1 MGLAAGAAGW
11 ALEADAELAEPG
23 PEGMARPQSPG
34 SEVRHGRVSSRLVTG
49 RRERKGSRKE
59 RKGKESHGT
68 SYKGKERNGKVSCV
82 SVSLFLCVCVSVSLC
97 LFLCCSLSCW
107 GLLLR

>member
-34 SEVRHGRVSSRLVTG
+34 SEVRRGRVPSRLVTG
-49 RRERKGSRKE
+49 RRERKSSRKE
-59 RKGKESHGT
+59 RKGKP
-68 SYKGKERNGKVSCV
+68 RNGLERKGTERKG
-82 SVSLFLCVCVSVSLC
+82 LLCICVSVSLC
-97 LFLCCSLSCW
+97 LCLCVSVSVS
-107 GLLLR
+107 LLLS